1 MTPAETKK
9 RIAELRTEVAR
20 HAELYYRQ
28 AKPEVSDRD
37 YDNLGV
43 DLLFAAG

>member
-1 MTPAETKK
+1 MTPAEAKK
-9 RIAELRTEVAR
+9 RIAELRTKVAHHDER
-20 HAELYYRQ
+20 YYRQ